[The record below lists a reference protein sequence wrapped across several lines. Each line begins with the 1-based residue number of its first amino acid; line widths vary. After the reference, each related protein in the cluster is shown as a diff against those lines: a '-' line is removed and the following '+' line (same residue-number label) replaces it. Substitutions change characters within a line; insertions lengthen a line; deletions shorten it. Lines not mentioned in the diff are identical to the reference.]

1 MSMSVSVSAQ
11 TTLSDATKMR
21 QDHPG
26 LAFRDAVGN
35 EDLDLFDGE
44 NNFVKR
50 EATPDAELGL

>member
-1 MSMSVSVSAQ
+1 MSMSVSAQ
-11 TTLSDATKMR
+11 TRLSDATKMR
-21 QDHPG
+21 QNYPG
-26 LAFRDAVGN
+26 LAFRDALGN

>member
-1 MSMSVSVSAQ
+1 MSVSAR
-11 TTLSDATKMR
+11 TRLSDATKMR
-21 QDHPG
+21 QNYPG
-26 LAFRDAVGN
+26 LAFRDALGN